1 MLTFPDGLQY
11 VGQTIH
17 FEQRMKKH
25 ASPHSMRGTRIKE
38 WILRYGWDHV
48 KKEVLLVGPNS
59 SLDDDE
65 SRLIRE
71 KGTMWPSGLN
81 MTPGGNSGNSWGL
94 DPERDAQLRA
104 NWAASAKSDNFAKAR
119 KRIQE
124 LSKLPDIE
132 FYAKMSELRRRA
144 EKRGMPQDKLE
155 RLYPNTFTLAQV
167 RKLQGKSWDIP
178 GPKGNKRLT
187 EEEKKQKKRVRK
199 QLWDA
204 KQREKMNAPASS
216 RSRPSEDAPHSPRSA
231 PMESE
236 EVSEDDGWDLGPGP
250 STSSVVAPPTR
261 AGDLRSEEESESEG
275 WDV

>member
-1 MLTFPDGLQY
+1 MGVIYMLTFPDGLQY

-17 FEQRMKKH
+17 FEQRMRQH
-25 ASPHSMRGTRIKE
+25 ANPHSMRGTRIKE
-38 WILRYGWDHV
+38 WVLRYGWDQV

-59 SLDDDE
+59 SLNDDE
-65 SRLIRE
+65 CRLIRE
-71 KGTMWPSGLN
+71 KGTLWPSGLN
-81 MTPGGNSGNSWGL
+81 MTPGGDSGNSWGL

-104 NWAASAKSDNFAKAR
+104 KWAASAKSDNFAKAR
-119 KRIQE
+119 GRLQK

-132 FYAKMSELRRRA
+132 FHAKMSELRRRA

-187 EEEKKQKKRVRK
+187 EEEKREKKRVRK

-204 KQREKMNAPASS
+204 KQREKSTH
-216 RSRPSEDAPHSPRSA
+216 RHHRDAVHLEALGVLADGADEGVVSGDEA
-231 PMESE
+231 EAAGGHLVNTLCES
-236 EVSEDDGWDLGPGP
+236 G
-250 STSSVVAPPTR
+250 
-261 AGDLRSEEESESEG
+261 EESDD
-275 WDV
+275 WF